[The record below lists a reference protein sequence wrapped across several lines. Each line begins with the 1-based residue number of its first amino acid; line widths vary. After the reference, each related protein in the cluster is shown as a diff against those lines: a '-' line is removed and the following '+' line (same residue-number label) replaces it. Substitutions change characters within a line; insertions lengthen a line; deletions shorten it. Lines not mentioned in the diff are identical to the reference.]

1 VRIGRWGAI
10 CLWVCLNVGCQTGRD
25 ARISQRAVEDRASQS
40 VVCIRTHEKGEPEPI
55 GPTAAEGALTSQA
68 GGTGLLVGEDG
79 LILTNAHVL
88 ENVDQ
93 AVIVTHDGTA
103 WPVRRWCTD
112 DQSDLAILQIDG
124 DRMPSLPLAA
134 AEPDDRSGVFVVGY
148 PPGEAQAIV
157 RRGRVVRP
165 VASLQAELD
174 PTGAVDYA
182 HLIETTVQIEPGYSG
197 GPMVDRRGR
206 LLGLTVAMAECDGQT
221 YGYALR
227 FDQATVE
234 RVQAM
239 IERITVDEA
248 WAAFAMPPVVGLET
262 QPAAEQLIRLR

>member
-1 VRIGRWGAI
+1 MRIGRWGAI
-10 CLWVCLNVGCQTGRD
+10 CLWVGLVAGCSSGRD
-25 ARISQRAVEDRASQS
+25 TRWSQHVVEDRAAQS
-40 VVCIRTHEKGEPEPI
+40 VVCIRTHERDDSAPI
-55 GPTAAEGALTSQA
+55 GLIQTDGALTSQA
-68 GGTGLLVGEDG
+68 GGTGVLVGEDG
-79 LILTNAHVL
+79 LVLTNAHVL

-93 AVIVTHDGTA
+93 AVIVTRDGAA

-124 DRMPSLPLAA
+124 DQMPALPLAA
-134 AEPDDRSGVFVVGY
+134 AEPDRHSGVFVVGY
-148 PPGEAQAIV
+148 PPGEPRAAI

-174 PTGAVDYA
+174 PTGVVDYA
-182 HLIETTVQIEPGYSG
+182 HLIETTVQIEPGFSG

-206 LLGLTVAMAECDGQT
+206 LLGLTVAMAECEGQT

-239 IERITVDEA
+239 VERIRLDEV
-248 WAAFAMPPVVGLET
+248 WASFGPLSVLGAVAE
-262 QPAAEQLIRLR
+262 PATEPLIRLR